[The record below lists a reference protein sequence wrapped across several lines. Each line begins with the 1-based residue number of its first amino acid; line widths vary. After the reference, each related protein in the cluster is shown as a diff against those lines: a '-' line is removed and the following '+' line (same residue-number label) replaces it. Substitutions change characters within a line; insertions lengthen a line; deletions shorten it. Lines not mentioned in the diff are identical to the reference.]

1 MNKNRF
7 SGQQPPYKKQMLL
20 SSGVTVDEKNNYKF
34 ANIMNPWASIW
45 LNPRGTIRQ
54 IVDTDPRR
62 SLLLLAAG
70 GGVAQACNFAVNMAL
85 GSALELDEIILFILA
100 FGPLAGFLSL
110 WLWTLALTFVT
121 RWFGGL
127 ADRSAVRAAVA
138 WSWAPTVYLLPLWG
152 VRYILFRDELFKDA
166 RPFVESHGLLSA
178 LYSFFGGVD
187 LLLSFLTVFIL
198 VQTIAEVSRFS
209 VWRSMGAILFVL
221 LLLLLPLLAAFL
233 IMPK

>member
-1 MNKNRF
+1 MDQAPRYRKDVFLR
-7 SGQQPPYKKQMLL
+7 
-20 SSGVTVDEKNNYKF
+20 SGVTVDKESGCKF
-34 ANIMNPWASIW
+34 ANAMNPWTSIW

-54 IVDTDPRR
+54 IVDTEPRR

-85 GSALELDEIILFILA
+85 GSALELDEIILFILF

-110 WLWTLALTFVT
+110 WLWTLALTLVT

-127 ADRSAVRAAVA
+127 ADKSALRAAVA

-178 LYSFFGGVD
+178 LYSFFGGLD
-187 LLLSFLTVFIL
+187 FLLSFLTVFIL
-198 VQTIAEVSRFS
+198 VQTLAEVNRFS
-209 VWRSMGAILFVL
+209 VWKSMGSILTVL
-221 LLLLLPLLAAFL
+221 LLMMLPIMTIYLLLP
-233 IMPK
+233 K